1 MKSMKQPEFCTDRP
15 ALILSLLVQV
25 PVVAGAAWAALT
37 ASSDFVWGLVLLG
50 PFEIVRLVVLF
61 GLASAYQ
68 KYLSPGQV
76 LRSFAA
82 RVILPLVF
90 FTGVFVFY
98 WGLTFGVAS
107 LIEALSRP
115 WIWAAM
121 LVPAALIVVE
131 SAIGLLFF
139 RGDARAQAA
148 RLGAMAADAKGWFV
162 LALLYFVLVISLF
175 VLAVI
180 VPPIIYLL
188 GMSMLLFPA
197 MYFAGKAIVLTHV
210 YTANFMRTGQRV
222 LTMPWLLQLTSEKDD
237 VDERQAV
244 QEEDKAAD
252 ERRLALRGEA
262 AARKAI

>member
-1 MKSMKQPEFCTDRP
+1 MKQPEFCTDRP

-115 WIWAAM
+115 WIW
-121 LVPAALIVVE
+121 
-131 SAIGLLFF
+131 LLFF